1 MNPSGPLRKE
11 HRLIEKLLTLIYHET
26 LLMKKQKRVNPV
38 FIDTA
43 VDFIKIY
50 ADRTHHGKE
59 EQILFDTLKERK
71 LKEEDRLMMEELIK
85 DHVTARQITE
95 QLFEYKNKYVLGDHD
110 YLQRIV
116 EKMDELGSIYPAH
129 IWKEEN
135 SFFPAALTYLNE
147 SEQQDMIGQFWDFDK
162 NMIHIKYTQVITRL
176 KETSQ
181 ADTGEY
187 GY

>member
-85 DHVTARQITE
+85 I
-95 QLFEYKNKYVLGDHD
+95 
-110 YLQRIV
+110 
-116 EKMDELGSIYPAH
+116 M
-129 IWKEEN
+129 
-135 SFFPAALTYLNE
+135 
-147 SEQQDMIGQFWDFDK
+147 
-162 NMIHIKYTQVITRL
+162 
-176 KETSQ
+176 
-181 ADTGEY
+181 
-187 GY
+187 